1 MNTIGQNFISD
12 YKAAYEKKMARA
24 IKKVE
29 KLIAK
34 IDEYFSYISSIPT
47 VYDAQMERPN
57 VKNRIDICFK
67 DHRFDGEIFNVA
79 FWGRNFANANIG
91 LCANSYRDGEEIFDY
106 CSSVSFDDESFKKA
120 LDRMFD
126 AIIDKNTKECDAVL
140 DKIHGRA

>member
-1 MNTIGQNFISD
+1 MNTIEQNFISD

-24 IKKVE
+24 VKKVE

-34 IDEYFSYISSIPT
+34 IDEYFCYISGIPT
-47 VYDAQMERPN
+47 AYAIHMKRPD

-67 DHRFDGEIFNVA
+67 DHRFDGEIFTVT
-79 FWGRNFANANIG
+79 FWGRNFTNANIG

-106 CSSVSFDDESFKKA
+106 CSSVSFDDESFKKG
-120 LDRMFD
+120 LDRMLE
-126 AIIDKNTKECDAVL
+126 AIVEKNTKECDAVL